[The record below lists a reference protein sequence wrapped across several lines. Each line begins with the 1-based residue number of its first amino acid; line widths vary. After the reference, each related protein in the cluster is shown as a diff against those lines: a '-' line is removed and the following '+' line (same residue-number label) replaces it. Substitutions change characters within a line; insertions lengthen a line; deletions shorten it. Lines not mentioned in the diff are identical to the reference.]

1 MMPALDTEYGQLLQ
15 EVQPKVIHTKKE
27 HARQLQE
34 IKKLMLKPDKR
45 SAAENALLGALAT
58 FVHEY
63 ELKMYPLENH
73 TPAEMLEFMMEQH
86 HKRAADLPIPH
97 TRVSEILS
105 GKRGVSKAQAIALGK
120 CFHVSPVLFF
130 GL

>member
-1 MMPALDTEYGQLLQ
+1 MSALQ
-15 EVQPKVIHTKKE
+15 E
-27 HARQLQE
+27 A
-34 IKKLMLKPDKR
+34 DKR
-45 SAAENALLGALAT
+45 APAENALLGKLAT

-63 ELKMYPLENH
+63 ELKKCPLENH

-86 HKRAADLPIPH
+86 NKKSVDLPIPN

-105 GKRGVSKAQAIALGK
+105 GKRSISKAQAIALGEF
-120 CFHVSPVLFF
+120 FHVSPVLFL

>member
-1 MMPALDTEYGQLLQ
+1 MIPALDIEYGQLLQ

-27 HARQLQE
+27 HTRQLQE
-34 IKKLMLKPDKR
+34 IKRLMLKTGKR
-45 SAAENALLGALAT
+45 TPAESALLGALAT

-63 ELKMYPLENH
+63 ELKMHPLGKH
-73 TPAEMLEFMMEQH
+73 TPAEMLAFMMEQH
-86 HKRAADLPIPH
+86 NKKASDLPIPH

-105 GKRGVSKAQAIALGK
+105 GKRSVSKAQAIELGRF
-120 CFHVSPVLFF
+120 FHVSPVHFL